1 MSNLFSEL
9 QKAKEKQ
16 RQDVQKVKPAQTKA
30 RSNQSVDQ
38 STGQSIDQSANQLT
52 RREGNQTVERPKAFY
67 ITKRL
72 DRRIDAAVRYFQ
84 EKHGIKK
91 VDRSVI
97 INAMLDN
104 EAWWT
109 EEALDLLVDRVISQ
123 LTSQLTS

>member
-9 QKAKEKQ
+9 QEAKEKQ
-16 RQDVQKVKPAQTKA
+16 RQAVQKVKISPKPM
-30 RSNQSVDQ
+30 RKRPVDQ
-38 STGQSIDQSANQLT
+38 STDQSIDQSANPLT

-72 DRRIDAAVRYFQ
+72 DRRIDAAVRYLQ

-91 VDRSVI
+91 VDRSVVV
-97 INAMLDN
+97 NAMLDN

-123 LTSQLTS
+123 LTSRLTG